1 MVHKPGNGNDNA
13 YIKEE
18 VMGSLFGTD
27 GIRGVA
33 GEPPLDKDDIYRIGY
48 CLTDFLKTAGAR
60 PKLLIGRDTRASGPW
75 IEGLLQRA
83 IQDAGG
89 VSELCGVVSTPAIS
103 LLASKASAQAGIMI
117 SASHN
122 PFQDNG
128 IKIFSSEGIK
138 FNDAVEEELENRILE
153 CRLAAPQGFESN
165 PHSSGY
171 IHAAAASFEELYAG
185 HLRSCLSAGLH
196 LGGVRL
202 VVDCAHGSLSGI
214 APAFLRSLGA
224 DVRAIHCSPDGRN
237 INHQAGA
244 LHLENLQKEVKAQNA
259 ALGIAFDGDADRAM
273 FVDAEGKVRDGDD
286 VLYLLARYGGFQDAP
301 RIVVGTVMANLG
313 LEVALEELDVRLV
326 RTSVG
331 DRNVLEEM
339 QRLGA
344 VLGGEQ
350 SGHIIFMNHARTGDG
365 LLTALKV
372 LEILAR
378 EKWDMPALCGPVIR
392 FPQVL
397 LNVRVQEKVPLE
409 SIAGLRETE
418 AACRQ
423 NLGTR
428 SRILLR
434 YSGTEKLARVMV
446 EGENEQAVHD
456 AANHLAALFENHH
469 NR

>member
-1 MVHKPGNGNDNA
+1 
-13 YIKEE
+13 
-18 VMGSLFGTD
+18 MGSLFGTD

-33 GEPPLDKDDIYRIGY
+33 GEPPLVKDDIYRIGY
-48 CLTDFLKTAGAR
+48 CLTDFLRTADSKPR
-60 PKLLIGRDTRASGPW
+60 LLIGRDTRASGPW
-75 IEGLLQRA
+75 IEKLLDRA
-83 IQDAGG
+83 IRDAGG
-89 VSELCGVVSTPAIS
+89 VPEPCGVVSTPALS
-103 LLASKASAQAGIMI
+103 LFACKAQAQAGIMI

-128 IKIFSSEGIK
+128 IKIFSAEGIK
-138 FNDAVEEELENRILE
+138 FNDAIEEELEARILG
-153 CRLAAPQGFESN
+153 CRLTAPQDFESD
-165 PHSSGY
+165 PHAMGY
-171 IHAAAASFEELYAG
+171 RHAVADSFQSLYTG
-185 HLRSCLSAGLH
+185 HLRTCISPSLH
-196 LGGVRL
+196 LGGVPM

-214 APAFLRSLGA
+214 APAFFRNLGA
-224 DVRAIHCSPDGRN
+224 DVRAIHCDPDGRN
-237 INHQAGA
+237 INHKAGA
-244 LHLENLQKEVKAQNA
+244 LHLENLQNEVKARKA
-259 ALGIAFDGDADRAM
+259 VLGIAFDGDADRAM
-273 FVDAEGKVRDGDD
+273 FVDADGRIRDGDD

-313 LEVALEELDVRLV
+313 LEVALEQLDVRLV

-350 SGHIIFMNHARTGDG
+350 SGHIIFLNLARTGDG

-372 LEILAR
+372 LEILVR
-378 EKWDMPALCGPVIR
+378 EKWDMPALCCPVKR

-397 LNVRVQEKVPLE
+397 LNVRVQEKVPLD

-418 AACRQ
+418 EACRLS
-423 NLGTR
+423 LGAR

-446 EGENEQAVHD
+446 EGENEQAVQD
-456 AANHLAALFENHH
+456 AAHNLAALFENHH
-469 NR
+469 NK